1 MTNAQKNYAFLR
13 NASTATRNEILGAIG
28 SHYGITR
35 SEVQDEITSADA
47 EHLLDYLTGS
57 VRTATSLLMRR
68 AGLA

>member
-1 MTNAQKNYAFLR
+1 MTNAQKNFSFLR
-13 NASTATRNEILGAIG
+13 SADAQTREAIFAAIG
-28 SHYGITR
+28 NHYGITR
-35 SEVQDEITSADA
+35 DEVQDEVTNADA

>member
-13 NASTATRNEILGAIG
+13 TATAATRDQILEAIG
-28 SHYGITR
+28 GHYGITR
-35 SEVQDEITSADA
+35 SEVQDEVTGADA